1 MSNKKYQHIKT
12 YHNDIALKLA
22 HKMFGLEHLHYGY
35 FEKGSPV
42 TLEGLNKAQHTY
54 VEKLLEMIPKDVK
67 TILDVGCGT
76 GGVAKQL
83 VAKKYDVTCIAP
95 DPYLIEKTLENTGG
109 KVKTHTDLYENIQD
123 FAPESFD
130 LILMSESCQYIKPD
144 PGWEQN
150 KKVLKKGGYYLVADF
165 FKIRPIDNP
174 TVSKSGQPLDN
185 FLERAEKANFKLLK
199 QIDITPNVS
208 PTMDLYQEI
217 LNVRLFPL
225 LEAAN
230 EFITRKFP
238 LIHKIFSYFLKEK
251 ITFLVERYKTQDA
264 ANWIK
269 YKGYYIFL
277 FQKMS

>member
-1 MSNKKYQHIKT
+1 MSKKYQHIKT

-35 FEKGSPV
+35 FDKSNKPV
-42 TLEGLNKAQHTY
+42 LENLGKAQNAY
-54 VEKLLEMIPKDVK
+54 VEKLLDMIPKGVK

-83 VAKKYDVTCIAP
+83 IAKGYEVTCIAP

-109 KVKTHTDLYENIQD
+109 KVKTYTDLYENIQD

-144 PGWEQN
+144 PGWIQN
-150 KKVLKKGGYYLVADF
+150 RKVLKKGGHYLVADF
-165 FKIRPIDNP
+165 FKIRAIDNP

-199 QIDITPNVS
+199 QIDITPNVA
-208 PTMDLYQEI
+208 PTMDIYQEI
-217 LNVRLFPL
+217 LNIRLFPL

-230 EFITRKFP
+230 EFIQRRFP
-238 LIHKIFSYFLKEK
+238 LIHKLFSFFLKEK
-251 ITFLVERYKTQDA
+251 ITLLVERYKTQDA
-264 ANWIK
+264 QNWVK
-269 YKGYYIFL
+269 YKGYFIFL
-277 FQKMS
+277 FQKTA

>member
-1 MSNKKYQHIKT
+1 VNKKKYEHIST

-35 FEKGSPV
+35 FEKGDPV
-42 TLEGLNKAQHTY
+42 LLENLNKAQNAY
-54 VEKLLEMIPKDVK
+54 VEKLLDTIPDNVK

-83 VAKKYDVTCIAP
+83 VEKKYDVTCIAP
-95 DPYLIEKTLENTGG
+95 DPYLIDKTLENTGG
-109 KVKTHTDLYENIQD
+109 NVKTHTDLYENIQD

-150 KKVLKKGGYYLVADF
+150 KKILKKGGYYLVADF

-174 TVSKSGQPLDN
+174 SMSKSGQPLDN

-199 QIDITPNVS
+199 KIDITPNVA

-230 EFITRKFP
+230 EFVLRRFP
-238 LIHKIFSYFLKEK
+238 FIHKILKFFLEK
-251 ITFLVERYKTQDA
+251 KVIFLVERYKTQNA
-264 ANWIK
+264 ENWVK
-269 YKGYYIFL
+269 YKGYFIFL
-277 FQKMS
+277 FQKQ

>member
-1 MSNKKYQHIKT
+1 MSKKYQHIKS

-35 FEKGSPV
+35 FEKNNPAK
-42 TLEGLNKAQHTY
+42 LENLNKAQNAY
-54 VEKLLEMIPKDVK
+54 VEKLVSMIPKNVK

-83 VAKKYDVTCIAP
+83 VSKKYDVTCIAP
-95 DPYLIEKTLENTGG
+95 DPYLIEKTLENTNG
-109 KVKTHTDLYENIQD
+109 KVKTYTDLYENIQD

-174 TVSKSGQPLDN
+174 SVSKSGQPLDN
-185 FLERAEKANFKLLK
+185 FLERAEKANFKLIK
-199 QIDITPNVS
+199 QIDITPNVA
-208 PTMDLYQEI
+208 PTMDIYQEI
-217 LNVRLFPL
+217 LDVRLFPL

-230 EFITRKFP
+230 EFVSRRFP
-238 LIHKIFSYFLKEK
+238 TIHKILSFFLQKK
-251 ITFLVERYKTQDA
+251 VSFLVERYKTQNA
-264 ANWIK
+264 ENWVK
-269 YKGYYIFL
+269 YKGYFIFL
-277 FQKMS
+277 FQKTA